1 MLTRLAMWI
10 IPSLDNDMQ
19 THLSLSYPI
28 KSGYIGIK
36 DAQYAETYEKNKFP
50 ISIFLH
56 MVKIERKLPEKK
68 NRTGCVECW
77 RAVTHSS
84 SYAVLG

>member
-1 MLTRLAMWI
+1 MTAEGCQLKGAMLTRLAMWI

-36 DAQYAETYEKNKFP
+36 DAQYAETYEKNKFRFQF
-50 ISIFLH
+50 FLRYGQNW
-56 MVKIERKLPEKK
+56 KKNYPKK
-68 NRTGCVECW
+68 NRAGCV
-77 RAVTHSS
+77 
-84 SYAVLG
+84 

>member
-1 MLTRLAMWI
+1 MWI

-50 ISIFLH
+50 ISIFLRYGQNWK
-56 MVKIERKLPEKK
+56 KITRKKK
-68 NRTGCVECW
+68 PYWMCW
-77 RAVTHSS
+77 MLACRDS
-84 SYAVLG
+84 

>member
-36 DAQYAETYEKNKFP
+36 DAQYAENKDGG
-50 ISIFLH
+50 
-56 MVKIERKLPEKK
+56 KIHHIGFRRRGRQKGRFGRPKIQF
-68 NRTGCVECW
+68 
-77 RAVTHSS
+77 SS
-84 SYAVLG
+84 KVAKFAR